1 MHTFKRSLWRQ
12 CGAQIEVEGSVLEV
26 SCCSSE
32 TEVRGLGVWEEI
44 WAALSG
50 PKPSPPLTPVFS
62 SSSPALEA
70 EVWCEV

>member
-1 MHTFKRSLWRQ
+1 M
-12 CGAQIEVEGSVLEV
+12 C
-26 SCCSSE
+26 
-32 TEVRGLGVWEEI
+32 GLGVWEEI

-70 EVWCEV
+70 EVGCEVQGMNAGGCVDSQCLQTWGDSLVVYF